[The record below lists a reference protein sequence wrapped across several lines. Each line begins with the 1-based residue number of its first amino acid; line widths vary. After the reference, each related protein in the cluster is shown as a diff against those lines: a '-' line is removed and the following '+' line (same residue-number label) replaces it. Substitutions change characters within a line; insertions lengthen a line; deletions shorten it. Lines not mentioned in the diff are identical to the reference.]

1 MIKYTDDE
9 VNHSPGSGRV
19 TFSQNFEIGQYI
31 KNTLKDFFLKPFYV
45 SLMCLYRIV
54 LKIFTF
60 LSMPQNGVGHDL
72 KRLN

>member
-31 KNTLKDFFLKPFYV
+31 KNTLKDFIFETLLRQPYV
-45 SLMCLYRIV
+45 PI
-54 LKIFTF
+54 
-60 LSMPQNGVGHDL
+60 
-72 KRLN
+72 